1 MEAQNNHLVCKYC
14 GSPDVIKF
22 GTFQGIQRYWCK
34 DCRRKFADNKALPTM
49 KTPIEHISTAL
60 SCYFGGMPLDAIQRH
75 LQQQFNA
82 YYTEMGIYN
91 WIRRFSEEAVNRV
104 KDFQPVVGDTWVADE
119 TVLKVGGRNI
129 WFFDVIDEKTRY
141 LLASRLAES
150 RTVKEAALVM
160 NEAKRK
166 AGKSPKRIIT
176 DKLAAYIDGIEL
188 VFGADTKHVQSKP
201 FTDVNSTNIIE
212 RFHGTLKD
220 RTKVIRG
227 FKNMDTARLLT
238 QAWLVH
244 YNFFKEHET
253 LGNVP
258 PAVKMGATPIKDWA
272 EVVSQ
277 TKTISPMKIMETKP
291 VVVIKTIP
299 ILKKKHPKRRPKELR
314 QKAYTQLTL
323 TSSKS
328 IYADRKAERL
338 SRKPH
343 KGWRRVYP

>member
-1 MEAQNNHLVCKYC
+1 
-14 GSPDVIKF
+14 
-22 GTFQGIQRYWCK
+22 
-34 DCRRKFADNKALPTM
+34 M
-49 KTPIEHISTAL
+49 KTPIEHISSAL

-91 WIRRFSEEAVNRV
+91 WIRRFSQEAVNRV
-104 KDFQPVVGDTWVADE
+104 ANFQPVVGDTWIADE

-141 LLASRLAES
+141 LLASRLSET
-150 RTVKEAALVM
+150 RTTKEAALVM
-160 NEAKRK
+160 NEARRK

-188 VFGADTKHVQSKP
+188 VFGANTKHIQGKP
-201 FTDVNSTNIIE
+201 FTDVNSTNVIE

-227 FKNMDTARLLT
+227 FKNMNTARLLT

-244 YNFFKEHET
+244 YNFFKEHTT
-253 LGNVP
+253 LGDIP

-272 EVVSQ
+272 EVVSE
-277 TKTISPMKIMETKP
+277 TKTLPS
-291 VVVIKTIP
+291 IKVTPLLVTMTSP
-299 ILKKKHPKRRPKELR
+299 ILKTRHPKRRPKELR
-314 QKAYTQLTL
+314 QKTYVQATL
-323 TSSKS
+323 TSPRGV
-328 IYADRKAERL
+328 YADKREERL
-338 SRKPH
+338 SRQH
-343 KGWRRVYP
+343 HRGWKRIY

>member
-1 MEAQNNHLVCKYC
+1 MNCKYC
-14 GSPDVIKF
+14 DSPNVTKF

-34 DCRRKFADNKALPTM
+34 DCKRKFADNKALPTM
-49 KTPIEHISTAL
+49 KTPIEHIATTL

-75 LQQQFNA
+75 LEQQYHH

-91 WIRRFSEEAVNRV
+91 WIRRFSQEAVNRV
-104 KDFQPVVGDTWVADE
+104 EKFQPIVGDTWIADE

-141 LLASRLAES
+141 LLASRLSES
-150 RTVKEAALVM
+150 RTTKEAALVM
-160 NEAKRK
+160 NEARRK

-188 VFGADTKHVQSKP
+188 VFGADTKHIQSKP
-201 FTDVNSTNIIE
+201 FTDVHSTNIIE

-244 YNFFKEHET
+244 YNYFKEHES

-258 PAVKMGATPIKDWA
+258 PAAKMGATPIKDWA

-277 TKTISPMKIMETKP
+277 TKTIKHMKPKFILDTNVKP
-291 VVVIKTIP
+291 VLQIRTMP

-314 QKAYTQLTL
+314 QKTYAQVAL
-323 TSSKS
+323 TSSRGV
-328 IYADRKAERL
+328 YADKKGERL

-343 KGWRRVYP
+343 RGWRRIL